1 MKLNYYQVVFEED
14 REKEEICTEKNDNFQ
29 DIDSI
34 LGIKKR
40 EYKKDQSV
48 KHYEFDLDIYEDI
61 YEVSSTMQSLVKEGK
76 RYLPIFDKL
85 YKDIFL
91 LLYKYEPFIYKEE
104 RMKSTSIINNRIIR
118 SLAQTEDLQNLR
130 RNCSLDEL
138 NSAIGC
144 EIIGKK
150 AVKIA
155 KKWNQ
160 DQEKEKEQSE
170 AINKENNPHH
180 NNQKTLS
187 DLLVEMQEA
196 EDKIKDLSQEKQELE
211 ENIENLKNNTSDLSE
226 EDMKNKMQEIDEE
239 LEDMQK
245 QADNLEEELS
255 DKLEKS
261 EEDIENLSKEMT
273 EAFNEAE
280 KEVREATSYVRDW
293 GLGDKPNK
301 SSKISFSD
309 KVGALER
316 IRKSKKLKELSDIIG
331 RFKESALK
339 DQKNKHKDG
348 AVAIKSVRIGNDII
362 HTLPSEKM
370 LLVNKTTKKE
380 FYRKFNQ
387 KQLLQYELESD
398 KLKAKG
404 PMVICIDMS
413 SSMKGIKEKWS
424 KAVAIALLE
433 IAQEQK
439 RNFAAILFNEDATEP
454 IIIEKDKKEP
464 EKILDIAERFDGG
477 GTLFETPLQRALEVI
492 EQSKF
497 KKADIVFITDGHSYT
512 HPDFINKFN
521 KFKDEKEFKVL
532 SVLIYA
538 GGKIGNIESL
548 QLFSDDIMTIG
559 ELTELEDAN
568 SVIAHKIFKSV

>member
-14 REKEEICTEKNDNFQ
+14 REEEKLSTEKNDNFD

-40 EYKKDQSV
+40 EYKKEQSV

-61 YEVSSTMQSLVKEGK
+61 YEVSSTMQNLVREGK
-76 RYLPIFDKL
+76 KYLPIFDKL

-104 RMKSTSIINNRIIR
+104 RMKTTSIINNRIIR
-118 SLAQTEDLQNLR
+118 NLAQTEDLRNLR
-130 RNCSLDEL
+130 KNCSLNEI

-155 KKWNQ
+155 KKWSK
-160 DQEKEKEQSE
+160 DQEKEREQSE
-170 AINKENNPHH
+170 AINKGNNPKH

-196 EDKIKDLSQEKQELE
+196 EDRIKDLSQEKQELE
-211 ENIENLKNNTSDLSE
+211 ENIENLKDNTSDLDE
-226 EDMKNKMQEIDEE
+226 EDMKNKMQQIDEE
-239 LEDMQK
+239 LENMEK
-245 QADNLEEELS
+245 QADNLDEELS
-255 DKLEKS
+255 DELEKS
-261 EEDIENLSKEMT
+261 KDDIENLSKEMA

-280 KEVREATSYVRDW
+280 EEVREATSYIKDW

-348 AVAIKSVRIGNDII
+348 AVAIKSVKIGNDII

-387 KQLLQYELESD
+387 KQLLQHELESD

-433 IAQEQK
+433 IAQQQK

-454 IIIEKDKKEP
+454 IIIEKDKKDP

-477 GTLFETPLQRALEVI
+477 GTLFETPLEKALEVI

-521 KFKDEKEFKVL
+521 KMKDDKEFKVL

-538 GGKIGNIESL
+538 GSKIGNIESL
-548 QLFSDDIMTIG
+548 NLFSDDIITIG
-559 ELTELEDAN
+559 ELAELEDAN

>member
-14 REKEEICTEKNDNFQ
+14 REEEKLSTEKNDNFD

-40 EYKKDQSV
+40 EYKKEQSV

-61 YEVSSTMQSLVKEGK
+61 YEVSSTMQNLVREGK
-76 RYLPIFDKL
+76 KYLPIFDKL

-104 RMKSTSIINNRIIR
+104 RMKTTSIINNRIIR
-118 SLAQTEDLQNLR
+118 NLAQTEDLRNLR
-130 RNCSLDEL
+130 KNCSLNEI

-155 KKWNQ
+155 KKWSK

-170 AINKENNPHH
+170 AINKGNNPKH

-196 EDKIKDLSQEKQELE
+196 EDRIKDLSQEKQELE
-211 ENIENLKNNTSDLSE
+211 ENIENLKDNTSDLNE
-226 EDMKNKMQEIDEE
+226 EDMKNKMQQIDEE
-239 LEDMQK
+239 LENMEK
-245 QADNLEEELS
+245 QADNLDEELS
-255 DKLEKS
+255 DELEKS
-261 EEDIENLSKEMT
+261 KDDIENLSKEMA

-280 KEVREATSYVRDW
+280 EEVREATSYIKDW

-316 IRKSKKLKELSDIIG
+316 IRKSKKLKELSNIIG

-348 AVAIKSVRIGNDII
+348 AVAIKSVKIGNDII

-433 IAQEQK
+433 IAQQQK

-454 IIIEKDKKEP
+454 IIIEKDKKDP

-477 GTLFETPLQRALEVI
+477 GTLFETPLEKALEVI

-521 KFKDEKEFKVL
+521 KMKDDKEFKVL

-538 GGKIGNIESL
+538 RSKIGNIESL
-548 QLFSDDIMTIG
+548 KLFSDDIITIG
-559 ELTELEDAN
+559 ELAELEDAN

>member
-14 REKEEICTEKNDNFQ
+14 REEEKFSTEKNDNFD

-40 EYKKDQSV
+40 EYKKEQSV

-61 YEVSSTMQSLVKEGK
+61 YEVSSTMQNLVREGK
-76 RYLPIFDKL
+76 KYLPIFDKL

-104 RMKSTSIINNRIIR
+104 RMKTTSIINNRIIR
-118 SLAQTEDLQNLR
+118 NLAQTEDLRNLR
-130 RNCSLDEL
+130 KNCSLNEI

-155 KKWNQ
+155 KKWSK

-170 AINKENNPHH
+170 AINKGNNPKH

-196 EDKIKDLSQEKQELE
+196 EDRIKDLSQEKQELE
-211 ENIENLKNNTSDLSE
+211 ENIENLKDNTSDLNE
-226 EDMKNKMQEIDEE
+226 EDMKNKMQQIDEE
-239 LEDMQK
+239 LENMEK
-245 QADNLEEELS
+245 QADNLDEELS
-255 DKLEKS
+255 DELEKS
-261 EEDIENLSKEMT
+261 KDDIENLSKEMA

-280 KEVREATSYVRDW
+280 EEVREATSYIKDW

-348 AVAIKSVRIGNDII
+348 AVAIKSVKIGNDII

-433 IAQEQK
+433 IAQQQK

-454 IIIEKDKKEP
+454 IIIEKDKKDP

-477 GTLFETPLQRALEVI
+477 GTLFETPLEKALEVI

-521 KFKDEKEFKVL
+521 KMKDDKEFKVL

-538 GGKIGNIESL
+538 GSKIGNIENL
-548 QLFSDDIMTIG
+548 KLFSDDIITIG
-559 ELTELEDAN
+559 ELAELEDAN

>member
-1 MKLNYYQVVFEED
+1 
-14 REKEEICTEKNDNFQ
+14 
-29 DIDSI
+29 
-34 LGIKKR
+34 
-40 EYKKDQSV
+40 
-48 KHYEFDLDIYEDI
+48 IYEDI

-76 RYLPIFDKL
+76 KYLPIFDKL

-104 RMKSTSIINNRIIR
+104 RMKPTSIINNRIIR
-118 SLAQTEDLQNLR
+118 NLAQTEDLQDLR
-130 RNCSLDEL
+130 KNCSLDEL

-150 AVKIA
+150 AVKIVR
-155 KKWNQ
+155 KWNQ

-170 AINKENNPHH
+170 AINKGDNPHH
-180 NNQKTLS
+180 NDQKTLS

-196 EDKIKDLSQEKQELE
+196 EDRIKDLSQEKQELE

-226 EDMKNKMQEIDEE
+226 EDMKNKIQQIDKE
-239 LEDMQK
+239 LENLEK

-255 DKLEKS
+255 DKLEKG
-261 EEDIENLSKEMT
+261 EEDIENLSKEMA

-280 KEVREATSYVRDW
+280 KEVREATSYVKDW

-309 KVGALER
+309 KVEALER

-370 LLVNKTTKKE
+370 LLINETTKKE

-433 IAQEQK
+433 IAQQQK

-477 GTLFETPLQRALEVI
+477 GTLFETPLQKALEVI

-521 KFKDEKEFKVL
+521 KLKDEKEFKVL

-559 ELTELEDAN
+559 ELAELEDAN

>member
-1 MKLNYYQVVFEED
+1 
-14 REKEEICTEKNDNFQ
+14 
-29 DIDSI
+29 
-34 LGIKKR
+34 
-40 EYKKDQSV
+40 
-48 KHYEFDLDIYEDI
+48 
-61 YEVSSTMQSLVKEGK
+61 MQSLVKEGK
-76 RYLPIFDKL
+76 KYLSIFDKL

-118 SLAQTEDLQNLR
+118 NLAQTEDLQDLR
-130 RNCSLDEL
+130 KNCSLDEL

-144 EIIGKK
+144 EIIGKE
-150 AVKIA
+150 AVKIVR
-155 KKWNQ
+155 KWNQ

-170 AINKENNPHH
+170 AINKGNNPHH
-180 NNQKTLS
+180 NDQKTLS

-196 EDKIKDLSQEKQELE
+196 EDRIKDLSQEKRELE

-226 EDMKNKMQEIDEE
+226 EDMKNKIEQIDEE
-239 LEDMQK
+239 LENLEK
-245 QADNLEEELS
+245 QADNLEEELN

-261 EEDIENLSKEMT
+261 EEDIENLSKEMA

-280 KEVREATSYVRDW
+280 KEVREATSYVKDW

-309 KVGALER
+309 KVEALER

-370 LLVNKTTKKE
+370 LLINGTTKKE

-387 KQLLQYELESD
+387 KQLLQYELESN

-433 IAQEQK
+433 IAQQQK

-477 GTLFETPLQRALEVI
+477 GTLFETPLQKALEVI

-521 KFKDEKEFKVL
+521 KLKDEKEFKVL

-559 ELTELEDAN
+559 ELAELEDAN

>member
-14 REKEEICTEKNDNFQ
+14 REEEKLSTEKNDNFD

-40 EYKKDQSV
+40 EYKKEQSV

-61 YEVSSTMQSLVKEGK
+61 YEVSSTMQNLVREGK
-76 RYLPIFDKL
+76 KYLPIFDKL

-104 RMKSTSIINNRIIR
+104 RMKTTSIINNRIIR
-118 SLAQTEDLQNLR
+118 NLAQTEDLRNLR
-130 RNCSLDEL
+130 KNCSLNEI

-155 KKWNQ
+155 KKWSK

-170 AINKENNPHH
+170 AINKGNNPKH

-196 EDKIKDLSQEKQELE
+196 EDRIKDLSQEKQELE
-211 ENIENLKNNTSDLSE
+211 ENIENLKDNTSDLDE
-226 EDMKNKMQEIDEE
+226 EDMKNKMQQIDEE
-239 LEDMQK
+239 LENMEK
-245 QADNLEEELS
+245 QADNLDEELS
-255 DKLEKS
+255 DELEKS
-261 EEDIENLSKEMT
+261 KDDIENLSKEMA

-280 KEVREATSYVRDW
+280 EEVREATSYIKDW

-348 AVAIKSVRIGNDII
+348 AVAIKSVKIGNDII

-387 KQLLQYELESD
+387 KQLLQHELESD

-433 IAQEQK
+433 IAQQQK

-454 IIIEKDKKEP
+454 IIIEKDKKDP

-477 GTLFETPLQRALEVI
+477 GTLFETPLEKALEVI

-521 KFKDEKEFKVL
+521 KMKDDKEFKVL

-538 GGKIGNIESL
+538 GSKIGNIESL
-548 QLFSDDIMTIG
+548 KLFSDDIITID
-559 ELTELEDAN
+559 ELAELEDAN

>member
-1 MKLNYYQVVFEED
+1 MKLNYYNVVFEED
-14 REKEEICTEKNDNFQ
+14 REKEQISVEKKEVFQ
-29 DIDSI
+29 SIDSI

-48 KHYEFDLDIYEDI
+48 KHYEFDMDIYKDI
-61 YEVSSTMQSLVKEGK
+61 YDISSTMQSLVQEGK
-76 RYLPIFDKL
+76 RYLPVFDKL

-91 LLYKYEPFIYKEE
+91 LLYKYEPFIYREDKI
-104 RMKSTSIINNRIIR
+104 RSTCIINNRIIR
-118 SLAQTEDLQNLR
+118 NLAKTEDLQNLR
-130 RNCSLDEL
+130 KNCSLHEL

-155 KKWNQ
+155 KKWSQNQ
-160 DQEKEKEQSE
+160 ENEKEQSDG
-170 AINKENNPHH
+170 INKENNPHH
-180 NNQKTLS
+180 NDEKTLS
-187 DLLVEMQEA
+187 DLLIEMQEA
-196 EDKIKDLSQEKQELE
+196 EDKIKDLSKEKQELE
-211 ENIENLKNNTSDLSE
+211 ENIENLKNNISDLSE
-226 EDMKNKMQEIDEE
+226 EDMKNKLQKIDEE
-239 LEDMQK
+239 LENMEK
-245 QADNLEEELS
+245 QGDNIEEQLS
-255 DKLEKS
+255 DKLEES
-261 EEDIENLSKEMT
+261 EEEIENLSKEIA

-280 KEVREATSYVRDW
+280 KEVRQATSYVKDW

-301 SSKISFSD
+301 SSKIPFAD
-309 KVGALER
+309 KVEALER

-331 RFKESALK
+331 RFKDSALK

-348 AVAIKSVRIGNDII
+348 AVAIKSVRIGNNII

-370 LLVNKTTKKE
+370 LLTNETTKKE

-387 KQLLQYELESD
+387 KQLLEYELESD
-398 KLKAKG
+398 KLKSKG
-404 PMVICIDMS
+404 PMVVCIDMS

-424 KAVAIALLE
+424 KAVTIALLE

-454 IIIEKDKKEP
+454 IIIEKGKREP

-477 GTLFETPLQRALEVI
+477 GTLFETPLQKALDVI

-512 HPDFINKFN
+512 HPDFIDKFN
-521 KFKDEKEFKVL
+521 KMKDKKKFKVL

-538 GGKIGNIESL
+538 GGNIGNIESL

-568 SVIAHKIFKSV
+568 SVIAHKIFRSV

>member
-14 REKEEICTEKNDNFQ
+14 REEEKLSTEKNDNFD

-40 EYKKDQSV
+40 EYKKEQSV

-61 YEVSSTMQSLVKEGK
+61 YEVSSTMQNLVREGK
-76 RYLPIFDKL
+76 KYLPIFDKL

-104 RMKSTSIINNRIIR
+104 RMKTTSIINNRIIR
-118 SLAQTEDLQNLR
+118 NLAQTEDLRNLR
-130 RNCSLDEL
+130 KNCSLNEI

-155 KKWNQ
+155 KKWSK

-170 AINKENNPHH
+170 AINKGNNPKH

-196 EDKIKDLSQEKQELE
+196 EDRIKDLSQEKQELE
-211 ENIENLKNNTSDLSE
+211 ENIENLKDNTSDLDE
-226 EDMKNKMQEIDEE
+226 EDMKNKMQQIDEE
-239 LEDMQK
+239 LENMEK
-245 QADNLEEELS
+245 QADNLDEELS
-255 DKLEKS
+255 DELEKS
-261 EEDIENLSKEMT
+261 KDDIENLSKEMA

-280 KEVREATSYVRDW
+280 EEVREATSYIKDW

-348 AVAIKSVRIGNDII
+348 AVAIKSVKIGNDII

-387 KQLLQYELESD
+387 KQLLQHELESD

-433 IAQEQK
+433 IAQQQK

-454 IIIEKDKKEP
+454 IIIEKDKKDP

-477 GTLFETPLQRALEVI
+477 GTLFETPLEKALEVI

-521 KFKDEKEFKVL
+521 KMKDDKEFKVL

-538 GGKIGNIESL
+538 GSKIGNIESL
-548 QLFSDDIMTIG
+548 KLFSDDIITIG
-559 ELTELEDAN
+559 ELAELEDAN

>member
-14 REKEEICTEKNDNFQ
+14 REKEKNSIEKNDNFD

-40 EYKKDQSV
+40 EYKKEQSV

-61 YEVSSTMQSLVKEGK
+61 YDVSATMQNLVREGK
-76 RYLPIFDKL
+76 KYLPIFDKL

-118 SLAQTEDLQNLR
+118 NLSQTEDLKNLR
-130 RNCSLDEL
+130 KNCSLNEI

-150 AVKIA
+150 AVKIV
-155 KKWNQ
+155 KKWSK

-170 AINKENNPHH
+170 AINKGNNPKH

-196 EDKIKDLSQEKQELE
+196 EDRIKDLSQEKQEIE
-211 ENIENLKNNTSDLSE
+211 ENMENLKNNTSDLNE
-226 EDMKNKMQEIDEE
+226 EDMKNRIQEIDKE
-239 LEDMQK
+239 LENMEK
-245 QADNLEEELS
+245 QADNLDEELS

-261 EEDIENLSKEMT
+261 KEDIENLSKEMA
-273 EAFNEAE
+273 EAFNQAE
-280 KEVREATSYVRDW
+280 EEVREATSYIKDW

-309 KVGALER
+309 KIGALER

-331 RFKESALK
+331 RFKESVLR

-348 AVAIKSVRIGNDII
+348 AVAIKSVNIGNDII
-362 HTLPSEKM
+362 HALTSEKM
-370 LLVNKTTKKE
+370 LLVNKVTKKE

-404 PMVICIDMS
+404 PMITCIDMS

-433 IAQEQK
+433 IAQNQK

-477 GTLFETPLQRALEVI
+477 GTLFETPLEKALEVI

-521 KFKDEKEFKVL
+521 KVKDDKEFKVL

-538 GGKIGNIESL
+538 GSKIGNIESL
-548 QLFSDDIMTIG
+548 KLFSDDIITIG
-559 ELTELEDAN
+559 ELAELEDAN

>member
-14 REKEEICTEKNDNFQ
+14 REKEKNSIEKNDNFD

-40 EYKKDQSV
+40 EYKKEQSV

-61 YEVSSTMQSLVKEGK
+61 YDVSATMQNLVREGK
-76 RYLPIFDKL
+76 KYLPIFDKL

-118 SLAQTEDLQNLR
+118 NLSQTEDLKNLR
-130 RNCSLDEL
+130 KNCSLNEI

-150 AVKIA
+150 AVKIV
-155 KKWNQ
+155 KKWSK

-170 AINKENNPHH
+170 AINKGNNPKH

-196 EDKIKDLSQEKQELE
+196 EDRIKDLSQEKQEIE
-211 ENIENLKNNTSDLSE
+211 ENMENLKNNTSDLNE
-226 EDMKNKMQEIDEE
+226 EDMKNRIQEIDKE
-239 LEDMQK
+239 LENMEK
-245 QADNLEEELS
+245 QADNLDEELS

-261 EEDIENLSKEMT
+261 KEDIENLSKEMA
-273 EAFNEAE
+273 EAFNQAE
-280 KEVREATSYVRDW
+280 EEVREATSYIKDW

-309 KVGALER
+309 KIGALER

-331 RFKESALK
+331 RFKESALR

-348 AVAIKSVRIGNDII
+348 AVAIKSVNIGNDII
-362 HTLPSEKM
+362 HALTSEKM
-370 LLVNKTTKKE
+370 LLVNKVTKKE

-404 PMVICIDMS
+404 PMITCIDMS

-433 IAQEQK
+433 IAQNQK

-477 GTLFETPLQRALEVI
+477 GTLFETPLEKALEVI

-521 KFKDEKEFKVL
+521 KVKDDKEFKVL

-538 GGKIGNIESL
+538 GSKIGNIESL
-548 QLFSDDIMTIG
+548 KLFSDDIITIG
-559 ELTELEDAN
+559 ELAELEDAN

>member
-14 REKEEICTEKNDNFQ
+14 REEEKLSTEKNDNFD

-40 EYKKDQSV
+40 EYKKEQSV

-61 YEVSSTMQSLVKEGK
+61 YEVSSTMQNLVREGK
-76 RYLPIFDKL
+76 KYLPIFDKL

-104 RMKSTSIINNRIIR
+104 RMKTTSIINNRIIR
-118 SLAQTEDLQNLR
+118 NLAQTEDLRNLR
-130 RNCSLDEL
+130 KNCSLNEI

-155 KKWNQ
+155 KKWSK

-170 AINKENNPHH
+170 AINKGNNPKH

-196 EDKIKDLSQEKQELE
+196 EDRIKDLSQEKQELE
-211 ENIENLKNNTSDLSE
+211 ENIENLKDNTSDLDE
-226 EDMKNKMQEIDEE
+226 EDMKNKMQQIDEE
-239 LEDMQK
+239 LENMEK
-245 QADNLEEELS
+245 QADNLDEELS
-255 DKLEKS
+255 DELEKS
-261 EEDIENLSKEMT
+261 KDDIENLSKEMA

-280 KEVREATSYVRDW
+280 EEVREATSYIKDW

-348 AVAIKSVRIGNDII
+348 AVAIKSVKIGNDII

-387 KQLLQYELESD
+387 KQLLQHELESD

-433 IAQEQK
+433 IAQHQK

-454 IIIEKDKKEP
+454 IIIEKDKKDP
-464 EKILDIAERFDGG
+464 EKILDVAERFDGG
-477 GTLFETPLQRALEVI
+477 GTLFETPLEKALEVI

-521 KFKDEKEFKVL
+521 KMKDDKEFKVL

-538 GGKIGNIESL
+538 GSKIGNIESL
-548 QLFSDDIMTIG
+548 KLFSDDIITID
-559 ELTELEDAN
+559 ELAELEDAN

>member
-14 REKEEICTEKNDNFQ
+14 REKEKNSIKKNDNFD

-40 EYKKDQSV
+40 EYKKEQSV

-61 YEVSSTMQSLVKEGK
+61 YDVSATMQNLVREGK
-76 RYLPIFDKL
+76 KYLPIFDKL

-118 SLAQTEDLQNLR
+118 NLSQTEDLKNLR
-130 RNCSLDEL
+130 KNCSLNEI

-150 AVKIA
+150 AVKIV
-155 KKWNQ
+155 KKWSK

-170 AINKENNPHH
+170 AINKGNNPKH

-196 EDKIKDLSQEKQELE
+196 EDRIKDLSQEKQEIE
-211 ENIENLKNNTSDLSE
+211 ENMENLKNNTSDLNE
-226 EDMKNKMQEIDEE
+226 EDMKNRIQEIDKE
-239 LEDMQK
+239 LENMEK
-245 QADNLEEELS
+245 QADNLDEELS

-261 EEDIENLSKEMT
+261 KEDIENLSKKMA
-273 EAFNEAE
+273 EAFNQAE
-280 KEVREATSYVRDW
+280 EEVREATSYIKDW

-309 KVGALER
+309 KIGALER

-331 RFKESALK
+331 RFKESALR

-348 AVAIKSVRIGNDII
+348 AVAIKSVNIGNDII
-362 HTLPSEKM
+362 HALPSEKM
-370 LLVNKTTKKE
+370 LLVNKVTKKE

-404 PMVICIDMS
+404 PMITCIDMS

-433 IAQEQK
+433 IAENQK

-477 GTLFETPLQRALEVI
+477 GTLFETPLEKALEVI

-521 KFKDEKEFKVL
+521 KVKDDKEFKVL

-538 GGKIGNIESL
+538 GSKIGNIESL
-548 QLFSDDIMTIG
+548 KLFSDDIITIG
-559 ELTELEDAN
+559 ELAELEDAN

>member
-1 MKLNYYQVVFEED
+1 
-14 REKEEICTEKNDNFQ
+14 
-29 DIDSI
+29 
-34 LGIKKR
+34 
-40 EYKKDQSV
+40 
-48 KHYEFDLDIYEDI
+48 
-61 YEVSSTMQSLVKEGK
+61 MQSLVKEGK
-76 RYLPIFDKL
+76 KYLPIFDKL

-104 RMKSTSIINNRIIR
+104 RMKPTSIINNRIIR
-118 SLAQTEDLQNLR
+118 NLAQTEDLQDLR
-130 RNCSLDEL
+130 KNCSLDEL

-150 AVKIA
+150 AVKIVR
-155 KKWNQ
+155 KWNQ

-170 AINKENNPHH
+170 AINKGDNPHH
-180 NNQKTLS
+180 NDQKTLS

-196 EDKIKDLSQEKQELE
+196 EDRIKDLSQEKQELE

-226 EDMKNKMQEIDEE
+226 ENMKNKMKQIDEE
-239 LEDMQK
+239 LENLEK

-261 EEDIENLSKEMT
+261 EEDIENLSKEME

-280 KEVREATSYVRDW
+280 KEVREATSYVKDW

-309 KVGALER
+309 KVEALER

-370 LLVNKTTKKE
+370 LLINETTKKE

-433 IAQEQK
+433 IAQQQK

-477 GTLFETPLQRALEVI
+477 GTLFETPLQKALEVI

-521 KFKDEKEFKVL
+521 KLKDEKEFKVL

-548 QLFSDDIMTIG
+548 QLFQMI
-559 ELTELEDAN
+559 
-568 SVIAHKIFKSV
+568 

>member
-14 REKEEICTEKNDNFQ
+14 REEEKLSKEKNDNFD

-40 EYKKDQSV
+40 EYKKEQSV

-61 YEVSSTMQSLVKEGK
+61 YEVSSTMQNLVREGK
-76 RYLPIFDKL
+76 KYLPIFDKL

-104 RMKSTSIINNRIIR
+104 RMKTTSIINNRIIR
-118 SLAQTEDLQNLR
+118 NLAQTEDLRNLR
-130 RNCSLDEL
+130 KNCSLNEI

-155 KKWNQ
+155 KKWSK

-170 AINKENNPHH
+170 AINKGNNPKH

-196 EDKIKDLSQEKQELE
+196 EDRIKDLSQEKQELE
-211 ENIENLKNNTSDLSE
+211 ENIENLKDNTSDLDE
-226 EDMKNKMQEIDEE
+226 EDMKNKMQQIDEE
-239 LEDMQK
+239 LENMEK
-245 QADNLEEELS
+245 QADNLDEELS
-255 DKLEKS
+255 DELEKS
-261 EEDIENLSKEMT
+261 KDDIENLSKEMA

-280 KEVREATSYVRDW
+280 EEVREATSYIKDW

-348 AVAIKSVRIGNDII
+348 AAAIKSVKIGNDII

-387 KQLLQYELESD
+387 KQLLQHELESD

-433 IAQEQK
+433 IAQQQK

-454 IIIEKDKKEP
+454 IIIEKDKKDP

-477 GTLFETPLQRALEVI
+477 GTLFETPLEKALEVI

-521 KFKDEKEFKVL
+521 KMKDDKEFKVL

-538 GGKIGNIESL
+538 GSKIGNIESL
-548 QLFSDDIMTIG
+548 KLFSDDIITIG
-559 ELTELEDAN
+559 ELAELEDAN

>member
-14 REKEEICTEKNDNFQ
+14 REEEKLSTEKNDNFD

-40 EYKKDQSV
+40 EYKKEQSV

-61 YEVSSTMQSLVKEGK
+61 YEVSSTMQNLVREGK
-76 RYLPIFDKL
+76 KYLPIFDKL

-104 RMKSTSIINNRIIR
+104 RMKTTSIINNRIIR
-118 SLAQTEDLQNLR
+118 NLAQTEDLRNLR
-130 RNCSLDEL
+130 KNCSLNEI

-155 KKWNQ
+155 KKWSKDQ
-160 DQEKEKEQSE
+160 DKEKEQSE
-170 AINKENNPHH
+170 AINKGNNPKH

-196 EDKIKDLSQEKQELE
+196 EDRIKDLSQEKQELE
-211 ENIENLKNNTSDLSE
+211 ENIENLKDNTSDLDE
-226 EDMKNKMQEIDEE
+226 EDMKNKMQQIDEE
-239 LEDMQK
+239 LENMEK
-245 QADNLEEELS
+245 QADNLDEELS
-255 DKLEKS
+255 DELEKS
-261 EEDIENLSKEMT
+261 KDDIENLSKEMA

-280 KEVREATSYVRDW
+280 EEVREATSYIKDW

-301 SSKISFSD
+301 SSKISFPD
-309 KVGALER
+309 KVGALGR
-316 IRKSKKLKELSDIIG
+316 IRKSKKLKELSDMIG

-348 AVAIKSVRIGNDII
+348 AVAIKSVKIGNDII

-387 KQLLQYELESD
+387 KQLLQHELESD

-433 IAQEQK
+433 IAQQQK

-454 IIIEKDKKEP
+454 IIIEKDKKDP

-477 GTLFETPLQRALEVI
+477 GTLFETPLEKALEVI

-521 KFKDEKEFKVL
+521 KMKDDKEFKVL

-538 GGKIGNIESL
+538 GSKIGNIESL
-548 QLFSDDIMTIG
+548 KLFSDDIITIG
-559 ELTELEDAN
+559 ELAELEDAN

>member
-1 MKLNYYQVVFEED
+1 MKLNYYNVVFEED
-14 REKEEICTEKNDNFQ
+14 REKEQISVEKKEAFQ
-29 DIDSI
+29 SIDSI

-48 KHYEFDLDIYEDI
+48 KHYEFDMDIYKDI
-61 YEVSSTMQSLVKEGK
+61 YNISSTMQSLVQEGK
-76 RYLPIFDKL
+76 RYLPVFDKL

-91 LLYKYEPFIYKEE
+91 LLYKYEPFIYREDKI
-104 RMKSTSIINNRIIR
+104 RSTCIINNRIIR
-118 SLAQTEDLQNLR
+118 NLAKTEDLQNLR
-130 RNCSLDEL
+130 KNCSLDEL

-155 KKWNQ
+155 KKWSQNQ
-160 DQEKEKEQSE
+160 ENEKEQSDG
-170 AINKENNPHH
+170 INKENNPHH
-180 NNQKTLS
+180 NDEKTLS
-187 DLLVEMQEA
+187 DLLIEMQEA
-196 EDKIKDLSQEKQELE
+196 EDKIKDLSKEKQELE
-211 ENIENLKNNTSDLSE
+211 ENIENLKNNVSDLSE
-226 EDMKNKMQEIDEE
+226 EDMKNKLQKIDEE
-239 LEDMQK
+239 LENMEK
-245 QADNLEEELS
+245 QGDNIEEQLS
-255 DKLEKS
+255 DKLEES
-261 EEDIENLSKEMT
+261 EEEIENLSKEIA

-280 KEVREATSYVRDW
+280 KEVREATSYVKDW

-301 SSKISFSD
+301 SSKIPFAD
-309 KVGALER
+309 KVEALER

-331 RFKESALK
+331 RFKDSAIK

-348 AVAIKSVRIGNDII
+348 AVAIKSVRIGNNII

-370 LLVNKTTKKE
+370 LLTNETTKKE

-387 KQLLQYELESD
+387 KQLLEYELESD
-398 KLKAKG
+398 KLKSKG
-404 PMVICIDMS
+404 PMVVCIDMS

-424 KAVAIALLE
+424 KAVTIALLE

-454 IIIEKDKKEP
+454 IIIEKGKKEP

-477 GTLFETPLQRALEVI
+477 GTLFETPLQKALDVI

-512 HPDFINKFN
+512 HPDFIDKFN
-521 KFKDEKEFKVL
+521 KMKDKKKFKVL

-538 GGKIGNIESL
+538 GGNIGNIESL
-548 QLFSDDIMTIG
+548 QLFSEDIMTIG

-568 SVIAHKIFKSV
+568 SVIAHKIFRSV

>member
-14 REKEEICTEKNDNFQ
+14 REKEEISTEKNDNFE

-76 RYLPIFDKL
+76 KYLPIFNKL

-118 SLAQTEDLQNLR
+118 NLAQTEDLQDLR
-130 RNCSLDEL
+130 KNCSLDEL

-150 AVKIA
+150 AVKIVR
-155 KKWNQ
+155 KWNQ

-170 AINKENNPHH
+170 AINKGDNPHH
-180 NNQKTLS
+180 NDEKTLS
-187 DLLVEMQEA
+187 DLLVEMEEA
-196 EDKIKDLSQEKQELE
+196 EDRIKDLSQEKQELE

-226 EDMKNKMQEIDEE
+226 EDMKNKIEQIDEE
-239 LEDMQK
+239 LENLEK

-261 EEDIENLSKEMT
+261 EEDIENLSKEMA

-280 KEVREATSYVRDW
+280 KEVREATSYVKDW

-309 KVGALER
+309 KVEALER

-370 LLVNKTTKKE
+370 LLINETTKKE

-433 IAQEQK
+433 IAQQQK

-477 GTLFETPLQRALEVI
+477 GTLFETPLQKALEVI

-521 KFKDEKEFKVL
+521 KLKDEKEFKVL

-559 ELTELEDAN
+559 ELAELEDAN